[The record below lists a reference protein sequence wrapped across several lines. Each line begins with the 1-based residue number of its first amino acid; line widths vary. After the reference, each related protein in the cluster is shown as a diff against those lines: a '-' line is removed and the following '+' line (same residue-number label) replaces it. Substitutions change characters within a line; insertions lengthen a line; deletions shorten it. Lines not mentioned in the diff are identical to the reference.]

1 MIISDK
7 TRNILEWIF
16 CIVVAFVLAILIK
29 YFVGTPTIVSQV
41 SMRPTLQSGQR
52 LILNRWMR
60 TIKTGCLRQAPLHD
74 SPTLR
79 TMQKKSETASLVR
92 KLPRRVPLYF
102 CMARSYANFPFT
114 KL

>member
-1 MIISDK
+1 MECPSKNDRRK
-7 TRNILEWIF
+7 VVIF
-16 CIVVAFVLAILIK
+16 SRKALKDRMEC
-29 YFVGTPTIVSQV
+29 
-41 SMRPTLQSGQR
+41 
-52 LILNRWMR
+52 
-60 TIKTGCLRQAPLHD
+60 TGCLRQAPLHD

-102 CMARSYANFPFT
+102 CMARSYANFPLT

>member
-1 MIISDK
+1 MD
-7 TRNILEWIF
+7 EF
-16 CIVVAFVLAILIK
+16 MHVAEIA
-29 YFVGTPTIVSQV
+29 S
-41 SMRPTLQSGQR
+41 
-52 LILNRWMR
+52 
-60 TIKTGCLRQAPLHD
+60 
-74 SPTLR
+74 LR

>member
-1 MIISDK
+1 MPTSDGMSFQ
-7 TRNILEWIF
+7 EWLSEGGDFFSKSIERQD
-16 CIVVAFVLAILIK
+16 
-29 YFVGTPTIVSQV
+29 G
-41 SMRPTLQSGQR
+41 M
-52 LILNRWMR
+52 NRMFAA
-60 TIKTGCLRQAPLHD
+60 GPLHD